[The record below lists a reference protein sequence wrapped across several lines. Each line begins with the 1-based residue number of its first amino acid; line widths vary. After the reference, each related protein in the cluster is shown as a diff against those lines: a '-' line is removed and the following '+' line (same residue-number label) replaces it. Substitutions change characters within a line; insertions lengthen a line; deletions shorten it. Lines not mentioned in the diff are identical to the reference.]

1 MSQFYYNPHNPPPGG
16 HNRNN
21 QAGRLGY
28 SGPGGSNMGR
38 WAGPGVS
45 GKSVEIQRSQVDE
58 LFKSL
63 RDGEELQE
71 TEPSE
76 YPSILLRVLN

>member
-1 MSQFYYNPHNPPPGG
+1 
-16 HNRNN
+16 
-21 QAGRLGY
+21 
-28 SGPGGSNMGR
+28 MGR

-63 RDGEELQE
+63 QDGEELQE
-71 TEPSE
+71 TEPGG
-76 YPSILLRVLN
+76 YPSISLNAVN